1 MKRVLPMPSLRRT
14 SSSRPVVGLDIEPGA
29 VHAAQVAVNGHLVV
43 QRAATAPLEPGVVR
57 DGEVVDSEALSQVLR
72 DMFAEHKLDR
82 RVRLGV
88 ANQRVVARVI
98 ELPPILDAKEL
109 EVAVRFQAADQIP
122 MPLDQAVL
130 EHIPLDTVTTAE
142 GPRMRVLIVAA
153 RRDMVEK
160 LLRAATDAGLR
171 PTGVDLSAFAM
182 IRAVGAASAAPV
194 LHLSIGG
201 VVNLAV
207 AQDGQCVFTRVVGG
221 GLEAMAVELAERRET
236 SVDEARA
243 DLYRIGLPVGAAAA
257 SVEPVVAP
265 DPVALAEEAMLERQR
280 RVDDNPI
287 AMIDE
292 PGAVTAP
299 DPTALP
305 PRQDPVLASPMDPVA
320 PPAEASVVDQTRVV
334 LLDGVRRIA
343 SDVRNSL
350 DFHLGADKAVERV
363 VLTGTAATVPGLPE
377 ALTQALGLPV
387 EVAELDTPDGVDAGR
402 FAVAAGLAIEEAV
415 S

>member
-1 MKRVLPMPSLRRT
+1 MKRVLPMPSLRRNST
-14 SSSRPVVGLDIEPGA
+14 SRPVVGLDIEPGA
-29 VHAAQVAVNGHLVV
+29 VHAAQVAVNGHIVV
-43 QRAATAPLEPGVVR
+43 QRAAMAPLEPGVVR

-72 DMFAEHKLDR
+72 DMFAEHKFDR

-98 ELPPILDAKEL
+98 ELPPILDPKEL
-109 EVAVRFQAADQIP
+109 ENAVRFQAADQIP

-171 PTGVDLSAFAM
+171 PAGVDLSAFAM
-182 IRAVGAASAAPV
+182 IRAVGAASDAPV
-194 LHLSIGG
+194 LHLAVGG

-207 AQDGQCVFTRVVGG
+207 AQGGLCVFTRVVGG

-243 DLYRIGLPVGAAAA
+243 DLYRIGLPVGAAVA
-257 SVEPVVAP
+257 VEPVVAA

-280 RVDDNPI
+280 RVEDNPI
-287 AMIDE
+287 AMIEE
-292 PGAVTAP
+292 PVVTPEPLATP
-299 DPTALP
+299 GPEI
-305 PRQDPVLASPMDPVA
+305 DPVTGA
-320 PPAEASVVDQTRVV
+320 PR
-334 LLDGVRRIA
+334 
-343 SDVRNSL
+343 
-350 DFHLGADKAVERV
+350 GAPLREDIIV
-363 VLTGTAATVPGLPE
+363 
-377 ALTQALGLPV
+377 
-387 EVAELDTPDGVDAGR
+387 
-402 FAVAAGLAIEEAV
+402 
-415 S
+415 